1 MSEEEKNKSA
11 HSLNIEI
18 DSDGRVVFTDL
29 PQDLVDLVY
38 ELDPDAQ
45 IACALPAQ
53 SEQAKE
59 READPSQETS

>member
-1 MSEEEKNKSA
+1 MSEEETKGSA
-11 HSLNIEI
+11 LSLNIEI

-45 IACALPAQ
+45 IACSMPQQ
-53 SEQAKE
+53 SD
-59 READPSQETS
+59 EAPNADADSSSEKN